1 MAPEDGTAE
10 LPRRMLFPGL
20 IFIILGLLYLTS
32 LYSYLLFHS
41 IAEIFSVVV
50 AFGIFMLA
58 WNSRRFLDN
67 NYLLFIGIAYLFV
80 GMLDILHTLAYKG
93 MGVFA
98 GYDANLPTQLWIAA
112 RYMQSFSLLLAP
124 AFVTRPL
131 RSGAVLTA
139 YAAVTALLFAAIFV
153 WSVFPASFIEGSGL
167 TPFKRASEYA
177 ISAVLVASFVFLRAK
192 RDAFDPSV
200 MSLLLASIV
209 VTIISEL
216 FFTFYISVYGL
227 SNLAG
232 HVLKIIAFYL
242 VYRAIIQ
249 TGLVKPYNLLF
260 RQLKQNEEALREER
274 DRLQQYIDTVK
285 VLSGLL
291 PICAACKKIR
301 DDKGYW
307 SQVEIYIERH
317 SGAQFTH
324 GICPDCAQRLYPKLF
339 AEVDAEKLKQEKG

>member
-1 MAPEDGTAE
+1 MGPDERTSE

-67 NYLLFIGIAYLFV
+67 NALLFIGIAYLFV
-80 GMLDILHTLAYKG
+80 GMIDILHTLAYKG

-98 GYDANLPTQLWIAA
+98 GYDANLPTQLWVAG
-112 RYMQSFSLLLAP
+112 RYVQSISLLIAPVFVGRSPRPGIVLA
-124 AFVTRPL
+124 
-131 RSGAVLTA
+131 A
-139 YAAVTALLFAAIFV
+139 YAAVTVLLLASIFV
-153 WSVFPASFIEGSGL
+153 WPVFPDSFIAGTGL
-167 TPFKRASEYA
+167 TGFKKTSEYI
-177 ISAVLVASFVFLRAK
+177 ISAFFILSLFTLFRK
-192 RDAFDPSV
+192 RHAFDLSV
-200 MSLLLASIV
+200 LRMLTASIV
-209 VTIISEL
+209 VTIVSEL
-216 FFTFYISVYGL
+216 FFTFYVSVYDL

-232 HVLKIIAFYL
+232 HMLKIIAFYL
-242 VYRAIIQ
+242 VYRAIIH

-285 VLSGLL
+285 VLNGLL
-291 PICAACKKIR
+291 PICASCKKIR

-307 SQVEIYIERH
+307 SQVEIYIAQR

-324 GICPDCAQRLYPKLF
+324 GICPDCAQRLYPSIF
-339 AEVDAEKLKQEKG
+339 EGVDAEKIK

>member
-1 MAPEDGTAE
+1 MV
-10 LPRRMLFPGL
+10 FPGL
-20 IFIILGLLYLTS
+20 VFIVFGLLYLTS
-32 LYSYLLFHS
+32 RYSYLLFHS

-80 GMLDILHTLAYKG
+80 GMIDILHTLAYKG

-98 GYDANLPTQLWIAA
+98 GYDANLPTQLWVAA
-112 RYMQSFSLLLAP
+112 RYMQSISLLLAP
-124 AFVTRPL
+124 AFVTRSL
-131 RSGAVLTA
+131 RPGAVLAA
-139 YAAVTALLFAAIFV
+139 YAAVTALLFAAIFA
-153 WSVFPASFIEGSGL
+153 WPVFPTSFIEGSGL
-167 TPFKRASEYA
+167 TPFKRASEYV
-177 ISAVLVASFVFLRAK
+177 ISALLVASLFVLRAK

-200 MSLLLASIV
+200 MRLLLASIV

-242 VYRAIIQ
+242 VYRAIVE

-260 RQLKQNEEALREER
+260 RQLKQSEEALRKER
-274 DRLQQYIDTVK
+274 DMLRQSIEKIT

-291 PICAACKKIR
+291 PMCASCKKIR

-307 SQVEIYIERH
+307 SQVETYITRH
-317 SGAQFTH
+317 SDARFSH
-324 GICPDCAQRLYPKLF
+324 GLCPECAKRLYPEIF
-339 AEVDAEKLKQEKG
+339 GGVDVEKLK

>member
-1 MAPEDGTAE
+1 
-10 LPRRMLFPGL
+10 MLFPGL
-20 IFIILGLLYLTS
+20 VFIILGLLYLTS

-67 NYLLFIGIAYLFV
+67 NALLFIGIAYLFV
-80 GMLDILHTLAYKG
+80 GMIDILHALAYKG

-98 GYDANLPTQLWIAA
+98 GYDANLPTQLWVAA
-112 RYMQSFSLLLAP
+112 RYMQSISLLLAP
-124 AFVTRPL
+124 AFVARPL
-131 RSGAVLTA
+131 RPGVVLTA
-139 YAAVTALLFAAIFV
+139 YAAVTVLLLSSIFV
-153 WSVFPASFIEGSGL
+153 WPLFPDSFIEGSGL

-177 ISAVLVASFVFLRAK
+177 ISGILAASFVFLRAK

-200 MSLLLASIV
+200 MRLLTASIV
-209 VTIISEL
+209 VTIVSEL

-242 VYRAIIQ
+242 VYRAIIH

-291 PICAACKKIR
+291 PICASCKKIR

-307 SQVEIYIERH
+307 SQVETYIERH
-317 SGAQFTH
+317 SDAQFTH
-324 GICPDCAQRLYPKLF
+324 GICPDCAQRLYPELF
-339 AEVDAEKLKQEKG
+339 EGEDAKKMK